1 MISNAPTRPEAES
14 GVFRTWGRIAQRLRW
29 PVIALCLGITAFL
42 THQLFTALVIDNS
55 NEAFMEAGSDADRRL
70 TALRD
75 AFGRDELFLVL
86 VEGDVFTLDYLKRLR
101 ALHEDLEEIDLEL
114 ESLGERKADR
124 DRQRLRGTGGA
135 TGAIGPGSPAAED
148 NFGEF
153 GDEGWGAEAGGSVV
167 DQVMSLV
174 NARRTRSV
182 GGGLRVDAL
191 LDEAPTEATLPALR
205 AHVLK
210 DRALLGQLVGAEG
223 RHSVLAVR
231 TAFMSEEDSG
241 EVSREI
247 DRILDRHRAPDFLP
261 SVAGMPAILV
271 ALNEAMLHDMQL
283 GMTLTTVVLVL
294 VMAFIFRHWQGVVGP
309 VLVVLQA
316 ALWTIGTIAVTGA
329 PMTMVT
335 SVLGAFLMV
344 VGVGDSVHLLS
355 IYRDARSRGVDN
367 AEAITHAVATT
378 GMPVLFTSI
387 TTAGGL
393 LSFRFA
399 HMEPIQHMG
408 TFGALGVIY
417 AFFLSMTLLPALL
430 TFNTRS
436 LLGTAPQIVGSTA
449 PPPRDRTDRFLA
461 ACNRLS
467 SGDGGRR
474 RMLLVAVALVAVAVA
489 GAARLQFHHD
499 PIEWFPED
507 APVKHTVAALS
518 EHVGGTGDVSVLI
531 EARAGQDLRDRE
543 VLLALERFEQHA
555 FEYRDPRTGEAVV
568 RNATSLLDVVRE
580 SWRALHDDDPARY
593 RVPESQRGVVDVLT
607 LFESASPDDLKRI
620 ATIDWQKSLLSLRVT
635 WLPAQGYVPLTEY
648 LQRGI
653 DEIFGERATV
663 VLTGTV
669 YNSTRV
675 VAQLLEDLTHSFA
688 AALIAITLMMIALL
702 RDLKLGLIS
711 MLPNLLPI
719 AGLISLMG
727 FLGIPIDVNNLL
739 IGSIAIGIAVDDTIH
754 FLHHFKA
761 HYDARG
767 HVDEAI
773 ELAFRH
779 AGRAMVNTSA
789 ILVGGFLVMLTGEMA
804 SSHTFGIL
812 VSCSVVFAL
821 LADLAI
827 APAVLR
833 TFYRNRPGSQ
843 TGRESSRFA
852 QERARPRGHTGGIAE
867 LRRGLARGR

>member
-14 GVFRTWGRIAQRLRW
+14 GTFRTWGRLAQRLRW
-29 PVIALCLGITAFL
+29 PVISLCVGISAFL

-124 DRQRLRGTGGA
+124 DRQRLRGAGGA
-135 TGAIGPGSPAAED
+135 TGAIGPTAPAAED
-148 NFGEF
+148 DFGGF
-153 GDEGWGAEAGGSVV
+153 GDEGWGAEGGGSVV

-205 AHVLK
+205 EHVLK
-210 DRALLGQLVGAEG
+210 DRALLGQLVGEEG

-247 DRILDRHRAPDFLP
+247 DRILDRHRAPGFSP

-316 ALWTIGTIAVTGA
+316 ALWTIGTIAVTGT

-436 LLGTAPQIVGSTA
+436 LLGTAPQTVGSTA
-449 PPPRDRTDRFLA
+449 PQPRDRTNRFLA

-467 SGDGGRR
+467 SRDGGRR
-474 RMLLVAVALVAVAVA
+474 RMLVVAVALVAVAVA

-531 EARAGQDLRDRE
+531 EARPGEDLRDRD

-580 SWRALHDDDPARY
+580 SWRALHGDDPERY
-593 RVPESQRGVVDVLT
+593 SVPESQRGVVDVLT

-635 WLPAQGYVPLTEY
+635 WLPAQAYVPLTEY
-648 LQRGI
+648 LQQGI
-653 DEIFGERATV
+653 EQIFGERATV

-761 HYDARG
+761 HYEARG

-789 ILVGGFLVMLTGEMA
+789 ILIGGFLVMLTGKMA

-827 APAVLR
+827 APAILR
-833 TFYRNRPGSQ
+833 TFYQNRSGSQ
-843 TGRESSRFA
+843 TVRESSSGG
-852 QERARPRGHTGGIAE
+852 PRVV
-867 LRRGLARGR
+867 L